1 MNKELLKITFSDT
14 PSVSAAVLVENDFD
28 FTKINY
34 IIIPLEVD
42 RDRIFE
48 LINKLKT
55 YYGFKPFNE
64 SFSYYKKG
72 DMLCK
77 DIDCFYFINEEKKIY
92 LRFCFT
98 SKSNI
103 TTTSPKDK
111 NDENLNNIF
120 IDKKIVNCD
129 L

>member
-34 IIIPLEVD
+34 IMIPLEV
-42 RDRIFE
+42 DRIFE

-64 SFSYYKKG
+64 SFERPQTEGDSLSYP
-72 DMLCK
+72 
-77 DIDCFYFINEEKKIY
+77 
-92 LRFCFT
+92 
-98 SKSNI
+98 SKSCLH
-103 TTTSPKDK
+103 S
-111 NDENLNNIF
+111 
-120 IDKKIVNCD
+120 
-129 L
+129 